1 MKIKK
6 VFTVLSVLAV
16 TATNAF
22 AQYENTEVYD
32 RVAGP
37 DSLEALQNLT
47 LLDQNLQSK
56 SYNDAYENYKF
67 LIEKTPYAQLGIYSK
82 GADLL
87 KQMIQTAPDKETKRK
102 YFDELMALYDLR
114 IKNADGLNS
123 FCKPKDRTTPGP
135 FLCRKAYFYSQFGK
149 DIFDDYSIEKAYN
162 NYTEGINLVNED
174 PSMEIEYFV
183 LQDYFSLSYQRY
195 GADKAGFGEQF
206 LNDYLLCS
214 TVCEKMLAHAKEVD
228 NPDEAKNIVDR
239 YDPTYN
245 WANQAFASSDIAS
258 RDQILAIYE
267 PKIEAN
273 KDDIDYLK
281 SALRIMASNQCDD
294 ADVYFKASEY
304 AYAISPDVNSAIGMA
319 AVSLNNNQV
328 EEAINYYNKAL
339 ELAPENDKA
348 ETAYEI
354 ANVLGRKGQISKAE
368 PFLAQTEQLD
378 PSYKGKCDLYRAR
391 KEASEK
397 NLDAAIAYARKAGEE
412 DPSISGTATRLTEQ
426 IETYK
431 VQMAEY
437 EAKQKAERERQA
449 ALAAQQAKQ
458 RAEYEAAQREAAER
472 ARAARASNNAAKQKE
487 IEAENARRKAEYDRK
502 MAEYNKRKAE
512 YDAQVARQKKLDDF
526 WKGK

>member
-6 VFTVLSVLAV
+6 ILSVLTILA
-16 TATNAF
+16 AAMPAF
-22 AQYENTEVYD
+22 AQYEGTEVYD

-47 LLDQNLQSK
+47 LLDQNMQSK
-56 SYNDAYENYKF
+56 AYNEAYENFKF

-87 KQMIQTAPDKETKRK
+87 KQMIQSAPDKDTKRK
-102 YFDELMALYDLR
+102 YFDELMNLYDLR
-114 IKNADGLNS
+114 IKNAEGLNS

-162 NYTEGINLVNED
+162 NYTEGINLVNDD

-195 GADKAGFGEQF
+195 GADKEGFGEQF

-214 TVCEKMLAHAKEVD
+214 NVCEKMLAHANEVE
-228 NPDEAKNIVDR
+228 NPEEAQNIVQR

-245 WANQAFASSDIAS
+245 WANQAFASSDVAN

-267 PKIEAN
+267 PKIESN
-273 KDDIDYLK
+273 KDNINYLR
-281 SALRIMASNQCDD
+281 SAIRIMASNQCDD
-294 ADVYFKASEY
+294 SEIYFKASEY
-304 AYAISPDVNSAIGMA
+304 ANAISPDANSSIGMGA
-319 AVSLNNNQV
+319 AALNNNQV
-328 EEAINYYNKAL
+328 DDAINYYNKAI
-339 ELAPENDKA
+339 ELTSDKEKA
-348 ETAYEI
+348 ATAYEI
-354 ANVLGRKGQISKAE
+354 ANVLGRKGQISRAE
-368 PFLAQTEQLD
+368 PFLAQTEQFD
-378 PSYKGKCDLYRAR
+378 SSYKGKCDLYRAR

-397 NLDAAIAYARKAGEE
+397 NLDSAIAYARQAGEE
-412 DPSISGTATRLTEQ
+412 DPSISGTANRLIEQ
-426 IETYK
+426 IQTYK
-431 VQMAEY
+431 SQMAEY
-437 EAKQKAERERQA
+437 EAKVKAERERQA

-472 ARAARASNNAAKQKE
+472 ARAAKASNNAAKQKE

-502 MAEYNKRKAE
+502 MAEYNKKKAE
-512 YDAQVARQKKLDDF
+512 YDAQIARQKKLDDF

>member
-6 VFTVLSVLAV
+6 IISALSFLAV
-16 TATNAF
+16 TVPAF
-22 AQYENTEVYD
+22 AQYEGTEVYD

-56 SYNDAYENYKF
+56 SYADAYENYKF

-87 KQMIQTAPDKETKRK
+87 KELIQSSPDKESKMK
-102 YFDELMALYDLR
+102 YFNELMGLYDLR
-114 IKNADGLNS
+114 IKNAEGLNS

-135 FLCRKAYFYSQFGK
+135 FLCRKAYFYSKFGK

-162 NYTEGINLVNED
+162 NYTEGINLVNDD

-183 LQDYFSLSYQRY
+183 LQDYFGLSYQRY
-195 GADKAGFGEQF
+195 MADQDRLGEEF

-214 TVCEKMLAHAKEVD
+214 DVCEKMLAHANEVE
-228 NPDEAKNIVDR
+228 NPEEAKSIVER

-245 WANQAFASSDIAS
+245 WANQAFASSKVAS
-258 RDQILAIYE
+258 KEQILAIYE
-267 PKIEAN
+267 PKIEEN
-273 KDDIDYLK
+273 KDNIEYLK

-294 ADVYFKASEY
+294 SDVYFKASEY
-304 AYAISPDVNSAIGMA
+304 AYAISPDLNSSIGMA
-319 AVSLNNNQV
+319 AKALNDNQIDD
-328 EEAINYYNKAL
+328 AIIYYNKAV
-339 ELAPENDKA
+339 ELTPDEQKA
-348 ETAYEI
+348 ASAYEI
-354 ANVLGRKGQISKAE
+354 ANVLGRKGQIAKAE
-368 PFLAQTEQLD
+368 PFLAQTEQFD

-397 NLDAAIAYARKAGEE
+397 NLDAAINYARQAAEE
-412 DPSISGTATRLTEQ
+412 DPSISGTVNRLIDQ
-426 IETYK
+426 IQNYK
-431 VQMAEY
+431 SQMAEY
-437 EAKQKAERERQA
+437 EAKVKAERERQA

-458 RAEYEAAQREAAER
+458 KAEYEAAQRAAAER
-472 ARAARASNNAAKQKE
+472 AKAAKASNNAAKQKE
-487 IEAENARRKAEYDRK
+487 IEAENARRKAEYDKK
-502 MAEYNKRKAE
+502 MAEYNKKKAE
-512 YDAQVARQKKLDDF
+512 YDAQMARQKKLDDF

>member
-6 VFTVLSVLAV
+6 LFFLLTVCAAANNV
-16 TATNAF
+16 F
-22 AQYENTEVYD
+22 AQYEGTEVYD

-47 LLDQNLQSK
+47 LLDQNLNSK
-56 SYNDAYENYKF
+56 NYADAYENYKF

-87 KQMIQTAPDKETKRK
+87 KQLIQTAPDKETKRK
-102 YFDELMALYDLR
+102 YFDELMGLYDLR
-114 IKNADGLNS
+114 IKNAEGLNS

-149 DIFDDYSIEKAYN
+149 DIFDDYSLEKAYN

-195 GADKAGFGEQF
+195 GANPDELGEQF

-214 TVCEKMLAHAKEVD
+214 TVCEKMLAHANEVE

-245 WANQAFASSDIAS
+245 WANQAFASSKVAN
-258 RDQILAIYE
+258 REQILAIYE
-267 PKIEAN
+267 PKIDPN
-273 KDDIDYLK
+273 KDNLSYLR
-281 SALRIMASNQCDD
+281 SAIRIMASNQCDD
-294 ADVYFKASEY
+294 SDVYYKASQY
-304 AYAISPDVNSAIGMA
+304 AHAITPDVNSAIGMA
-319 AVSLNNNQV
+319 AVSLSDSQID
-328 EEAINYYNKAL
+328 EAISYYNKAI
-339 ELAPENDKA
+339 ELSPEKDKA
-348 ETAYEI
+348 ATAYEI

-368 PFLAQTEQLD
+368 PFLAQTEQFD

-397 NLDAAIAYARKAGEE
+397 NLDAAIAYARQAGEE

-426 IETYK
+426 IQTYK

-472 ARAARASNNAAKQKE
+472 AKAAKASNNAAKQKE